1 MFRSC
6 ENISRRKI
14 NKTLLASFSIGLI
27 PKTLLATEK
36 NKYILWTGVSF
47 IQDCKGDEGV
57 NEFTICEDFKRVFP
71 NIVPHALDPQKSKF
85 LYDELPGQWGASI
98 GRDESHQI
106 VWLSDKTEIRSEF
119 RSDLAMI
126 LGITSDR
133 KIAHKAYQDRNMT
146 FMVYEIQ
153 SYLFIVDFE
162 KFQIVQSY
170 PIRVLSLSYE
180 PKALTD
186 QEVDSQVRK
195 KMWRALA
202 IDDGSEAA
210 QSRVPARLQEVF
222 KSIDLADL
230 RPAKLRVT
238 SVETTKLLRAWI
250 DKEHPDSGKKEISSK
265 VREKDFK
272 FLLGNSATCAISEK
286 FKIGVLPYTPNV
298 AFGLSLT
305 DFQFAR
311 SLDTMQDQK
320 LLMKPPELDIKLE
333 AQGVIFKRKEVKGEP
348 GVYITDCVIAVVL
361 EAGRYKR
368 TLDASGQEEQSA
380 EPLGPPIFKQV
391 LFAKSREK
399 AVLAYQNDWYWAIDL
414 HQRLLDWFFRALKS
428 EGDLRN
434 LTKGEREKFKAREYW
449 TRVKTK
455 DFGRFE
461 QEAKNLRVFLN
472 I

>member
-1 MFRSC
+1 MFQSR

-14 NKTLLASFSIGLI
+14 NKSILASFSIGLV
-27 PKTLLATEK
+27 PKTLLAAEK
-36 NKYILWTGVSF
+36 NEDILWTGVSF
-47 IQDCKGDEGV
+47 IQDCKDDEGP
-57 NEFTICEDFKRVFP
+57 NKFGICEDFKRVFP
-71 NIVPHALDPQKSKF
+71 NIVPHALDDQKSAF
-85 LYDELPGQWGASI
+85 LYDKLPGQWGASI
-98 GRDESHQI
+98 GRDESHRI
-106 VWLSDKTEIRSEF
+106 VWFPDKTEF

-153 SYLFIVDFE
+153 SYLFIIDFE

-186 QEVDSQVRK
+186 QEVDSQVRE

-238 SVETTKLLRAWI
+238 NVETTNLLQAWI
-250 DKEHPDSGKKEISSK
+250 DKEHPDTGKKEVSSK
-265 VREKDFK
+265 VREEDFK

-298 AFGLSLT
+298 AFGLSLI
-305 DFQFAR
+305 DFQDAR

-320 LLMKPPELDIKLE
+320 LLMTNPPELDIRLE
-333 AQGVIFKRKEVKGEP
+333 AKGVIFKRKEVKGEP

-399 AVLAYQNDWYWAIDL
+399 AVLAYQNDWYWAVDL

-428 EGDLRN
+428 ESDLRN
-434 LTKGEREKFKAREYW
+434 LTTGEREKFKAREYW

-461 QEAKNLRVFLN
+461 QEAKNLRTFLN
-472 I
+472 S